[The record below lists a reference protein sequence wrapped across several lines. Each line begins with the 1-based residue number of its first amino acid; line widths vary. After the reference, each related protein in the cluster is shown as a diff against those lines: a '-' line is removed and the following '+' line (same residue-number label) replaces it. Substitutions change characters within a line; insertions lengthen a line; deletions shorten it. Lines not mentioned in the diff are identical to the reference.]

1 MTAAAGESP
10 TVLVIDDEP
19 SVLTALTR
27 LLRPDGIRLLCA
39 NSGDQALALLEE
51 SGESVS
57 VVMTDYTMPG
67 MDGAD
72 LLHAV
77 STRWPD
83 ITRILL
89 TGNADMPAAA
99 RAVNEGRVSRL
110 CTKPWRPDELRQA
123 INEAIHQ
130 NSVIRENRRLR
141 ALADQQSVRL
151 EQWNARL
158 EAQVAERTTELTQA
172 NTSLQRSLL
181 DSVRLLVTFL
191 EQRLPDQAAR
201 GR

>member
-130 NSVIRENRRLR
+130 NIVIRENRRPR
-141 ALADQQSVRL
+141 ARAAQQ
-151 EQWNARL
+151 A
-158 EAQVAERTTELTQA
+158 
-172 NTSLQRSLL
+172 
-181 DSVRLLVTFL
+181 
-191 EQRLPDQAAR
+191 
-201 GR
+201 